1 MQIIDF
7 FHQISQF
14 VQPNWLDYKSND
26 IGGKNKV
33 LNAKIET
40 FLSILMGKK
49 FIFSLENETF
59 LLMKIQAS
67 ATQFFISLA
76 VGNHFRPFLDN
87 TIDIGAFDY
96 QWY

>member
-1 MQIIDF
+1 MVSTSKIEELANLVVHSGRFCQKNLSYKTVENADNWF

-14 VQPNWLDYKSND
+14 VQPNWLDYKSD
-26 IGGKNKV
+26 DLGGENKV

-59 LLMKIQAS
+59 LLMKI
-67 ATQFFISLA
+67 
-76 VGNHFRPFLDN
+76 
-87 TIDIGAFDY
+87 
-96 QWY
+96 

>member
-1 MQIIDF
+1 MKWWKMQIIDF

-26 IGGKNKV
+26 LGGENKV

-59 LLMKIQAS
+59 LLMKI
-67 ATQFFISLA
+67 
-76 VGNHFRPFLDN
+76 
-87 TIDIGAFDY
+87 
-96 QWY
+96 